1 MAPGENKVETLGPT
15 IPCDSGY
22 SGGAGNCR
30 ALWTLG
36 SNSSLCDLL
45 QRIRT
50 CQDGTFATCHGLWAQ
65 EGCCVPGCPWFPVPG
80 LCLELCTLSAA
91 LCSRHHFCPGHDHE
105 WGA

>member
-65 EGCCVPGCPWFPVPG
+65 EGCCVPGCPCS
-80 LCLELCTLSAA
+80 LCLACV
-91 LCSRHHFCPGHDHE
+91 
-105 WGA
+105 